1 MGYDENLSEDISEY
15 FSKSSLNHLLAVSG
29 LHINYISIGILFLLT
44 KLKFPKQLRI
54 IFLSIFLINF
64 MFIIDFSPSVIRA
77 GTMTIIFLI
86 SIILYRKNDIK
97 TALSIPILIMLID
110 NPYKLFNI
118 GLILSYLA
126 TIGIIMSTKIINKK
140 ADQNKIKGYVFD
152 VLKASIAANI
162 LIIPITL
169 VTFNTISFSF
179 AISSIFIGILIG
191 PIVILGFLL
200 IIISFI
206 NIKLAYI
213 YGRLYKFL
221 IKILIFVSKCISYLP
236 FSQIIMPTPNTFFI
250 VLYYIFLYILLKYIF
265 LSKNFPKRYLIKKLI
280 KFKTNVFKSLKQ
292 NKNKVIAIILINIL
306 LFTLFKIIPKDLKIH
321 FIDVGQGDS
330 TLIITPLGKKI
341 LIDGG
346 GSESYDIGKN
356 ILVPYLLDRGV
367 NKIDYVII
375 SHFDTDHV
383 RTEF

>member
-1 MGYDENLSEDISEY
+1 
-15 FSKSSLNHLLAVSG
+15 
-29 LHINYISIGILFLLT
+29 
-44 KLKFPKQLRI
+44 
-54 IFLSIFLINF
+54 
-64 MFIIDFSPSVIRA
+64 
-77 GTMTIIFLI
+77 
-86 SIILYRKNDIK
+86 
-97 TALSIPILIMLID
+97 
-110 NPYKLFNI
+110 
-118 GLILSYLA
+118 
-126 TIGIIMSTKIINKK
+126 
-140 ADQNKIKGYVFD
+140 
-152 VLKASIAANI
+152 
-162 LIIPITL
+162 
-169 VTFNTISFSF
+169 
-179 AISSIFIGILIG
+179 
-191 PIVILGFLL
+191 
-200 IIISFI
+200 
-206 NIKLAYI
+206 
-213 YGRLYKFL
+213 
-221 IKILIFVSKCISYLP
+221 
-236 FSQIIMPTPNTFFI
+236 MPTPNTFFI